1 MKCKWCGQAASATFC
16 CTKCLAEYENQY
28 GTTPSQSHFNG
39 CVSGVVWWTAWVM
52 IVGAFLF
59 YDLIIAR
66 KLGAVLWTAA
76 FSVTVISYFSVLG
89 KIIGKPAP
97 PPDLE

>member
-1 MKCKWCGQAASATFC
+1 
-16 CTKCLAEYENQY
+16 
-28 GTTPSQSHFNG
+28 
-39 CVSGVVWWTAWVM
+39 M